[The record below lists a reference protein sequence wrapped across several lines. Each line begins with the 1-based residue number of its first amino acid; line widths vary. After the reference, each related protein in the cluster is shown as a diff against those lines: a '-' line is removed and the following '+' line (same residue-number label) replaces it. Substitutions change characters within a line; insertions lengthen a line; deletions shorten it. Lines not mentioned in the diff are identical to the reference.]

1 MIISLVFTGVAG
13 ISSPF
18 LISSI
23 SAAERLRLH
32 QPGISPFPGDEI
44 LMPSLLYYPSPI
56 YDEDPVSIH
65 HSAQPMSDHDG
76 GATLSPFHQSLF
88 DCPLVLCIQAG
99 GGLIQDKYGRSLKKS
114 SGDGDPLSLSAA
126 ETNSPLS
133 HQGIITLGRVVIKS

>member
-1 MIISLVFTGVAG
+1 MPPL
-13 ISSPF
+13 
-18 LISSI
+18 
-23 SAAERLRLH
+23 RLRLH

-133 HQGIITLGRVVIKS
+133 HQGIIPLGQGDYKIMNAGPASDLFHLGIASFWPA